1 MNGFLAVGRALVCA
15 AVLIGAFALPAS
27 AAEPGGRMH
36 DCGKL
41 GTARFKVLGL
51 GVQGPHCARARDL
64 VGEWLAR
71 TTSMAGE
78 GLPRSRRRG
87 RWQCRRLLAWSCT
100 LNGRDARMVV
110 NFDLRRHGDLWPAI
124 ESATAVGPA
133 GQAYV
138 DYRIAIRNTGRDA
151 VAGTLVNALP
161 VNVTLVRATT
171 THGACAVEPGRLV
184 CSLGLLGTGY
194 DSGALVFLRVAY
206 DCEA

>member
-1 MNGFLAVGRALVCA
+1 
-15 AVLIGAFALPAS
+15 
-27 AAEPGGRMH
+27 
-36 DCGKL
+36 
-41 GTARFKVLGL
+41 
-51 GVQGPHCARARDL
+51 
-64 VGEWLAR
+64 
-71 TTSMAGE
+71 
-78 GLPRSRRRG
+78 
-87 RWQCRRLLAWSCT
+87 
-100 LNGRDARMVV
+100 MVV

-124 ESATAVGPA
+124 ESANAVGPA

-206 DCEA
+206 DCEAIDAIGVDSVLVGSPSGDVDPANNAAFVDELDPTCPDPPEEPFFDDPPPDPDPFKDPPPGEPPVAGDPAP